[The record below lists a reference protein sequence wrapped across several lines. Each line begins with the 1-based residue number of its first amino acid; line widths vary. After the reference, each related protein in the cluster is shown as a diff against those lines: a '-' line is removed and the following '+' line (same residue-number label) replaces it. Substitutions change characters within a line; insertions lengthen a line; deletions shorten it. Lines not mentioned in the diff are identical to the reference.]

1 MGFSRQEHWSGLPCP
16 PLEDLPNPGIELAC
30 PVAPALQVHSWFFCA
45 EPPGKPI
52 YMYIKYILIGSNS
65 ESPKGAEKLSYRHG
79 GSCLVE
85 MSHDLFHEAAAVK
98 GVGKDGCGRQGDK
111 LLNLTGSL
119 ARIVLRPKPHTKS
132 SFSDSSQN
140 LLSLLRSLAI
150 ISRPVP
156 PRPSSIASASS
167 KLGFSPKQ
175 QLPWVHR
182 LFPAS
187 SAISFY

>member
-16 PLEDLPNPGIELAC
+16 PLEDLPTRMSCGSCIAGAFLMLLRWATREAHIH
-30 PVAPALQVHSWFFCA
+30 VYQIYIDWF
-45 EPPGKPI
+45 K
-52 YMYIKYILIGSNS
+52 LRGS
-65 ESPKGAEKLSYRHG
+65 KTREKLSYRHW

-140 LLSLLRSLAI
+140 LLSLLRCLAI

-167 KLGFSPKQ
+167 KLGFAPKQ